1 MLWIFPIGAAVIFS
15 GLTLALCSYDLCC
28 KPPPQPPPSE
38 HLPMMQQPMVVA
50 GLPAPALITVIVPEG
65 AAAGQLIEVD
75 VGGGQRVQVAVPA
88 GLAAGQSFQIQAP
101 GAAGK

>member
-1 MLWIFPIGAAVIFS
+1 MLS
-15 GLTLALCSYDLCC
+15 G
-28 KPPPQPPPSE
+28 
-38 HLPMMQQPMVVA
+38 
-50 GLPAPALITVIVPEG
+50 VPEG

-101 GAAGK
+101 AGK